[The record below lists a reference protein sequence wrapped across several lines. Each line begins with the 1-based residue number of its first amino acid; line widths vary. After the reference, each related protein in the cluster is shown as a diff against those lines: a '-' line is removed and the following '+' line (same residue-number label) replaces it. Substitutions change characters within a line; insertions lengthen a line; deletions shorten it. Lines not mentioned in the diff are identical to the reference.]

1 MSNRTPA
8 IVDTKTQSF
17 RWINMCLES
26 LIECYTHLDAEP
38 EGDEHGRSPSPRMKV
53 AADKVRGELYEWR
66 RTNVK
71 RLDLIN
77 LIHQEPARSLHQFLS
92 DATKFQETTDRIHAL
107 MHTQQRAKNRMSL
120 PTAKTST
127 QQQA

>member
-1 MSNRTPA
+1 
-8 IVDTKTQSF
+8 
-17 RWINMCLES
+17 MCLES
-26 LIECYTHLDAEP
+26 LIECYSHLEDEAEG
-38 EGDEHGRSPSPRMKV
+38 EDHGRLPSPRTTG
-53 AADKVRGELYEWR
+53 AADKVRAELYEWR
-66 RTNVK
+66 RTNIK

-107 MHTQQRAKNRMSL
+107 MHTQQRAKNRTSL